1 MPYGFRGWP
10 SLQAGRRKRSNPAA
24 EVFQQRIPASAKS
37 QRGRVFVAEE
47 KKSEMRQQSVGLLFS
62 TAQTNGCAVSL
73 LDYKKASVEEEKFV
87 FPIQASSAQYEW
99 NIEREH
105 QLVVH

>member
-1 MPYGFRGWP
+1 MPDGFRGWP

-24 EVFQQRIPASAKS
+24 EVFQRRIPASAS

-47 KKSEMRQQSVGLLFS
+47 KKSEMRQQSVGSFFS

-73 LDYKKASVEEEKFV
+73 RDYKKASVEEEKFV

-99 NIEREH
+99 NIEMEH